1 MSETVIRYGFALVN
15 RILSAV
21 QIQRITDEYVCMYV
35 QYVVR
40 LVLKTQYT
48 DIQFSDQHKV
58 RTVCLHIRS
67 MYLPSLAWLIGRGIS
82 RDWKSKYV
90 Y

>member
-21 QIQRITDEYVCMYV
+21 QIQRITDEYVCMYI

-40 LVLKTQYT
+40 MVLKTQYT

-58 RTVCLHIRS
+58 RTVCLHQVWLGSLDAASQGIGKVS
-67 MYLPSLAWLIGRGIS
+67 MFI
-82 RDWKSKYV
+82 
-90 Y
+90 